1 MNHAEVGDIDAMP
14 WQTQML
20 LGLLPR
26 DGIPAYLNED
36 GTPNMGHIDTERV
49 LYHGLCAYVDSQVG
63 RAVEFIDDMGLTD
76 QTLIIFLSD
85 HGSLLFDHGGGND
98 KHSFYDGSW
107 HVPLIMRLPGT
118 LPANAVADFASTV
131 RLDWFV
137 LIFNLPLG
145 VEILHSPMV
154 HAQ

>member
-1 MNHAEVGDIDAMP
+1 MIGCAQVADIGTMP

-26 DGIPAYLNED
+26 DGTPAYLNEN
-36 GTPNMGHIDTERV
+36 GTLKIEYVDTERV

-63 RAVEFIDDMGLTD
+63 RAVGFIDDMGLKE

-85 HGSLLFDHGGGND
+85 HGSLLFDHGGPND
-98 KHSFYDGSW
+98 KHSFFDPSW
-107 HVPLIMRLPGT
+107 RVPLIMRFPGT

-131 RLDWFV
+131 TLVFPKRAPSSCLRC
-137 LIFNLPLG
+137 
-145 VEILHSPMV
+145 S
-154 HAQ
+154 